1 MTSFLTPHVEIPAAD
16 TPDKLHVEV
25 AANLNSPLLCHLK
38 RGYKIEHSP
47 IDPLNE
53 RIGVPGDR
61 DKREG
66 CLPNKSGN
74 LSPDSGTQSDE
85 VQTIQIELIPV

>member
-1 MTSFLTPHVEIPAAD
+1 MTSFLTPHGELPETDTHVE
-16 TPDKLHVEV
+16 LHVKV
-25 AANLNSPLLCHLK
+25 AANQNAPLLCHLR
-38 RGYKIEHSP
+38 RGYKVEHSP